1 MPTPSYATYVLLL
14 YGTLLAVV
22 GVRDTGAS
30 TDDAAALIRA
40 VVAFI
45 ADAHQRA
52 RLHVRIA
59 DHALAVAYS
68 MPSVPRTAYQMV
80 AETRTLV
87 TESSDGDAW
96 LLAAHDQVGIYLV
109 RTDRELVGWYL
120 VLQVRLRTMLSHD
133 VCV

>member
-1 MPTPSYATYVLLL
+1 
-14 YGTLLAVV
+14 
-22 GVRDTGAS
+22 
-30 TDDAAALIRA
+30 
-40 VVAFI
+40 
-45 ADAHQRA
+45 
-52 RLHVRIA
+52 
-59 DHALAVAYS
+59 
-68 MPSVPRTAYQMV
+68 MV